1 MQELRK
7 FIKDQLSVWPLAA
20 ANFRAL
26 KSVRTKHLT
35 VCGLPCSVQ
44 FNPERAGSSTA
55 DTSPEAI
62 AARPCFLCEDNRPP
76 EQRHIKFEGRK
87 GRLYNVQVN
96 PFPIFRDH
104 LVIVRDRHLPQAIWH
119 HLPDMLDFAAR
130 YTDWTVFYNGPE
142 SGASAP
148 DHLHFQAVP
157 RHKLPLEEAV
167 DAFLDEP
174 GAPLASVKDAT
185 LYKYPGYC
193 RGVFALKATTSKS
206 LTKLFYQL
214 LDCTDRRPDETEPK
228 FNLYAYKKGEEW
240 RAFVVMRAAKR
251 SHHFDAA
258 GPDHLTI
265 SPGAADMAGVFVAPF
280 REDFDK
286 VTAAQLEGILEEVT
300 IPRHEED
307 MIQWRLTRTQPRVSV
322 GILAAKEIRFE
333 IISDGAGP
341 QSVRWCDGKIDYNG
355 TLYDELYFDSITRS
369 TLFAEPS
376 FVLYDVVIGID
387 FHWEQKR
394 TLKYAG
400 GLKFIVEGDLVR
412 AVNLVGMEDYLL
424 SVISSEMKASASPEL
439 LKAHAVISR
448 SWLLARIHDRQ
459 IAAGASDCLERSEVG
474 ISRPAGPGTL
484 TKTKSERGLR
494 PQGVTGGSAPFI
506 NIGIPHRDFDVCADD
521 HCQRYQGLTMAV
533 GDNVRTAIDETW
545 GQVLRYD
552 GALCDTRYSKCCGGR
567 TELFS
572 TCWEDIDFPYLQSV
586 EDPWCDCENDAVLS
600 QVLNDYDQTTRDFHD
615 WTVRY
620 GADELAALVRERTG
634 IDFGEI
640 RALEAVERG
649 PSGRI
654 KYLRIV
660 GSKHT
665 EVIGKE
671 LRIRRALSTS
681 HLKSSAFEAERDPAG
696 AWILRG
702 RGWGH
707 GVGLCQIGAAVMA
720 DRGFTYRQI
729 LQHYYPGATLE

>member
-7 FIKDQLSVWPLAA
+7 FIKDQLSVWPLAS

-26 KSVRTKHLT
+26 KSVRTKDLP
-35 VCGLPCSVQ
+35 VFGLPCHVQ

-62 AARPCFLCEDNRPP
+62 AARPCFLCVENRPP
-76 EQRHIKFEGRK
+76 EQHHIKFEGRK
-87 GRLYNVQVN
+87 GRGYNVQVN

-104 LVIVRDRHLPQAIWH
+104 LVIVRDEHLPQAIWH
-119 HLPDMLDFAAR
+119 HLPDMLDFAVK
-130 YTDWTVFYNGPE
+130 YPDWTVFYNGPE

-167 DAFLDEP
+167 DAFLDNP
-174 GAPLASVKDAT
+174 GTPLASVKDAT
-185 LYKYPGYC
+185 LYAYRGFC
-193 RGVFALKATTSKS
+193 RGIFSLKATTSKS

-214 LDCTDRRPDETEPK
+214 LDCTDRLPGESEPK
-228 FNLYAYKKGEEW
+228 FNLYAYRNASEL
-240 RAFVVMRAAKR
+240 RAFVIMRSAKR
-251 SHHFDAA
+251 SHHYDAE

-265 SPGAADMAGVFVAPF
+265 SPGAADMAGVFIAPY

-286 VTAAQLEGILEEVT
+286 VTAAQLEAVLDEVT
-300 IPRHEED
+300 ITQHEQE
-307 MIQWRLTRTQPRVSV
+307 MIEWRLTRTQPRVSV
-322 GILAAKEIRFE
+322 GILAAEQIRFE

-341 QSVRWCDGKIDYNG
+341 QLVRWCDGRIDYNG

-376 FVLYDVVIGID
+376 FILHDVVIGID

-394 TLKYAG
+394 TLKFAG
-400 GLKFIVEGDLVR
+400 GLKFIVEGDKIR

-424 SVISSEMKASASPEL
+424 SVISSEMKSSASSNL

-448 SWLLARIHDRQ
+448 SWLLARIRDRQ
-459 IAAGASDCLERSEVG
+459 IAMGAVSSEG
-474 ISRPAGPGTL
+474 AQ
-484 TKTKSERGLR
+484 GLKV
-494 PQGVTGGSAPFI
+494 PEVE
-506 NIGIPHRDFDVCADD
+506 IPHRHFDVCADD

-533 GDNVRTAIDETW
+533 GDKVRTAIDETW
-545 GQVLRYD
+545 GQVLRYQ
-552 GALCDTRYSKCCGGR
+552 GALCDTRYSKCCGGK

-572 TCWEDIDFPYLQSV
+572 TCWEDIDYPYLQSV
-586 EDPWCDCENDAVLS
+586 EDPWCDCENDAILS

-620 GADELAALVRERTG
+620 GAEELSALVRERTG

-640 RALEAVERG
+640 LALESIERG

-654 KYLRIV
+654 KYLRIR
-660 GSKHT
+660 GSKHS

-671 LRIRRALSTS
+671 LKIRRALSSS

-720 DRGFTYRQI
+720 ARGHDYREI
-729 LQHYYPGATLE
+729 LQHYYPGTDVE

>member
-1 MQELRK
+1 
-7 FIKDQLSVWPLAA
+7 
-20 ANFRAL
+20 
-26 KSVRTKHLT
+26 
-35 VCGLPCSVQ
+35 
-44 FNPERAGSSTA
+44 
-55 DTSPEAI
+55 
-62 AARPCFLCEDNRPP
+62 
-76 EQRHIKFEGRK
+76 
-87 GRLYNVQVN
+87 
-96 PFPIFRDH
+96 
-104 LVIVRDRHLPQAIWH
+104 
-119 HLPDMLDFAAR
+119 
-130 YTDWTVFYNGPE
+130 
-142 SGASAP
+142 
-148 DHLHFQAVP
+148 
-157 RHKLPLEEAV
+157 
-167 DAFLDEP
+167 
-174 GAPLASVKDAT
+174 
-185 LYKYPGYC
+185 
-193 RGVFALKATTSKS
+193 
-206 LTKLFYQL
+206 
-214 LDCTDRRPDETEPK
+214 
-228 FNLYAYKKGEEW
+228 
-240 RAFVVMRAAKR
+240 MRAAKR

-448 SWLLARIHDRQ
+448 SWLLARMHDH
-459 IAAGASDCLERSEVG
+459 
-474 ISRPAGPGTL
+474 
-484 TKTKSERGLR
+484 
-494 PQGVTGGSAPFI
+494 SAH
-506 NIGIPHRDFDVCADD
+506 NHFDVCADD

-572 TCWEDIDFPYLQSV
+572 TCWEDVDYPYLQSV
-586 EDPWCDCENDAVLS
+586 EDPWCDCENDADLS

-620 GADELAALVRERTG
+620 GAEELAALVRERTG
-634 IDFGEI
+634 TDFGEI

-665 EVIGKE
+665 DVIGKE

>member
-448 SWLLARIHDRQ
+448 SWLLARMHDH
-459 IAAGASDCLERSEVG
+459 
-474 ISRPAGPGTL
+474 
-484 TKTKSERGLR
+484 
-494 PQGVTGGSAPFI
+494 SA
-506 NIGIPHRDFDVCADD
+506 HKHFDVCADD

-572 TCWEDIDFPYLQSV
+572 TCWEDIDYPYLQRV

-707 GVGLCQIGAAVMA
+707 GGGLCRVGAAVMA

>member
-26 KSVRTKHLT
+26 KGVQTKDVSVF
-35 VCGLPCSVQ
+35 GLPCRVQ
-44 FNPERAGSSTA
+44 FNPERAISSTA

-62 AARPCFLCEDNRPP
+62 AARPCFLCEEHRPP
-76 EQRHIKFEGRK
+76 EQRHLKFEGRK
-87 GRLYNVQVN
+87 GRTYNIQVN
-96 PFPIFRDH
+96 PYPIFRDH

-119 HLPDMLDFAAR
+119 HLPDMLDFAVK
-130 YTDWTVFYNGPE
+130 YPDWTVFYNGPE

-157 RHKLPLEEAV
+157 RHQLPLEAAV
-167 DAFLDEP
+167 DAFLDAP
-174 GAPLASVKDAT
+174 GTPLASVKDAT
-185 LYKYPGYC
+185 LYRYDGYA

-206 LTKLFYQL
+206 LTKLFYRL
-214 LDCTDRRPDETEPK
+214 LECTARPAGETEPR
-228 FNLYAYKKGEEW
+228 FNLFAYAKGPEW
-240 RAFVVMRAAKR
+240 RAFVVMRSAKR
-251 SHHFDAA
+251 SHHYDAA
-258 GPDHLTI
+258 GEEHLTI
-265 SPGAADMAGVFVAPF
+265 SPGAADVAGVFVTPV
-280 REDFDK
+280 REDFEK
-286 VTAAQLEGILEEVT
+286 VTAARLEEILDEVT
-300 IPRHEED
+300 VSEHEQE
-307 MIQWRLTRTQPRVSV
+307 MIVWRLTRTQPTVSV
-322 GILAAKEIRFE
+322 GILAAREICFE

-341 QSVRWCDGKIDYNG
+341 QHVRWNDGRIDYNG

-369 TLFAEPS
+369 TLFAESS
-376 FVLYDVVIGID
+376 FVLHDVVIGID

-394 TLKYAG
+394 TLKFAG
-400 GLKFIVEGDLVR
+400 GLKFIVEGDHLR

-424 SVISSEMKASASPEL
+424 SVISSEMKSSASPEL

-448 SWLLARIHDRQ
+448 SWLLARMRDRQ
-459 IAAGASDCLERSEVG
+459 MAANGAEKPKAEV
-474 ISRPAGPGTL
+474 
-484 TKTKSERGLR
+484 
-494 PQGVTGGSAPFI
+494 
-506 NIGIPHRDFDVCADD
+506 PHRDFDVCADD

-533 GDNVRTAIDETW
+533 GDKVRTVIDETW

-552 GALCDTRYSKCCGGR
+552 GQLCDTRYSKCCGGL

-572 TCWEDIDFPYLQSV
+572 TCWEDIDYPYLQCV
-586 EDPWCDCENDAVLS
+586 EDPWCDCENDAVLA
-600 QVLNDYDQTTRDFHD
+600 QVLNEYDQQTRDFHD

-620 GADELAALVRERTG
+620 TPEELSALVRERTG
-634 IDFGEI
+634 TDFGDI
-640 RALEAVERG
+640 QALEPVERG

-665 EVIGKE
+665 ETLGKE
-671 LRIRRALSTS
+671 LRIRRALSPS
-681 HLKSSAFEAERDPAG
+681 HLKSSAFSVERDPAG
-696 AWILRG
+696 AFVLRG

-720 DRGFTYRQI
+720 DRGFDYKQI
-729 LQHYYPGATLE
+729 LLHYYPGTSLED